1 MGRILPRVLDTKY
14 KNILSWERSLAKAVA
29 SGIIEFQ
36 PVTVWEIM
44 IPVLFLLNFFQQ
56 KRARETFSLNFL
68 FTKKMALEA
77 AFGMID
83 RGKAKE
89 QAKAEVKEKTDK
101 ILAADAKGIYSSK
114 IRQKQ
119 MKEIDLLIDHY
130 CRLLEAEGKDYPS
143 LVRDAYPSRKDYL
156 AFLAALEQAEREVYQ
171 AASQTVKGAS
181 AKEVASRMEE
191 GTEKIRR
198 LQMEKIYS

>member
-130 CRLLEAEGKDYPS
+130 CRLLEAE
-143 LVRDAYPSRKDYL
+143 
-156 AFLAALEQAEREVYQ
+156 
-171 AASQTVKGAS
+171 
-181 AKEVASRMEE
+181 
-191 GTEKIRR
+191 
-198 LQMEKIYS
+198 